1 MNFNYFRYSF
11 KHKMNKF
18 LVVLVFLNIIFGCN
32 KNEVQPSENSV
43 NDTEKAVPIKRIEPK
58 KDSILITNQNFES
71 AGFEVEIPNGFT
83 AKPSIV
89 SKNNIESFDSYFFE
103 SPDKKA
109 KFYIYARKDF
119 GNPNDIIFPNDKI
132 PTQITKSGDT
142 IIRSWTLNP
151 NQQKPYFRHFIEK
164 KFNDEILITGFLY
177 KDSAVYH
184 AYLKDFEK
192 MNYSLNRK

>member
-1 MNFNYFRYSF
+1 
-11 KHKMNKF
+11 MNKF
-18 LVVLVFLNIIFGCN
+18 LVVLVFLNIIFGCK

-43 NDTEKAVPIKRIEPK
+43 NVTEKAVPIKRIEPK

-83 AKPSIV
+83 AKPSII

-109 KFYIYARKDF
+109 KFYIYAPKYF

-132 PTQITKSGDT
+132 LTQITKSGDT